1 MKPNPLNFFGLR
13 EVKYQA
19 PHFEYIE
26 IEQQYNLED
35 SKRKWIE
42 GNLKGRYH
50 IGKTMVLDSKNQY
63 KNQMRIGF
71 ENERELSYFMLACP
85 HLKY

>member
-1 MKPNPLNFFGLR
+1 MKPNALNFFGLR

-35 SKRKWIE
+35 SMRK
-42 GNLKGRYH
+42 
-50 IGKTMVLDSKNQY
+50 MD
-63 KNQMRIGF
+63 
-71 ENERELSYFMLACP
+71 
-85 HLKY
+85 